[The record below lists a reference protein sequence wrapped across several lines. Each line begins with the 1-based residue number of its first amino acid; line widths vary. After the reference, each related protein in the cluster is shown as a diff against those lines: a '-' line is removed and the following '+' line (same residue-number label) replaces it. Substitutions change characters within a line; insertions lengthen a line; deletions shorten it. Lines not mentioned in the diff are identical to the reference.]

1 MESQLAASKDHIS
14 EGAKIRS
21 RAQWLEQGE
30 RPTRFFFKLEKE
42 RVQHNHVKDSIDR
55 HTLRTSLEVLW
66 STKPPFSS

>member
-30 RPTRFFFKLEKE
+30 RLPVF
-42 RVQHNHVKDSIDR
+42 
-55 HTLRTSLEVLW
+55 SL
-66 STKPPFSS
+66 S